1 MKLLTRSLFAALAV
15 AFGFSGA
22 SFGYEGVTMTAAES
36 YLGGGDCGC
45 ASACGDV
52 CGGCG
57 CASDCCG
64 CCDDGGLLG
73 GWGLFGEAELLFLRY
88 HRADGVRVGSDPG
101 ESGEF
106 DFEPAYRLS
115 AGVMAPGGLGFRTRY
130 FEYDHAENIGDGI
143 LDVNTYTIDF
153 ELFEAFALNQNWA
166 MEISGGVRYCNFK
179 ETMLDEE
186 VAGQLLGDFREVGFN
201 GAGLVTGLE
210 ARRAIGGIGLLYAR
224 TRAAVVQ
231 DDKTVI
237 QASNVVVPVVNQSVR
252 LVDTTGGML
261 ELAVGG
267 EVNYA
272 LDGGAVLF
280 ARSGLEWQNWWNF
293 SNEFDFLTG
302 EDFFDD
308 ATDVGFGGFTFSLG
322 MSY

>member
-1 MKLLTRSLFAALAV
+1 MRFLTRSLFAALAV
-15 AFGFSGA
+15 AFGFSGV
-22 SFGYEGVTMTAAES
+22 SFAYEGATVTTADNA
-36 YLGGGDCGC
+36 YLGGGGCGSATAC
-45 ASACGDV
+45 DACGDV

-57 CASDCCG
+57 CYSDCCG

-73 GWGLFGEAELLFLRY
+73 GWGVFSEAELLFLRY
-88 HRADGVRVGSDPG
+88 HRADGIRIGSGAG

-115 AGVMAPGGLGFRTRY
+115 LGAVAPNGVGFRTRF
-130 FEYDHAENIGDGI
+130 FEYDHFENIEDPGDG
-143 LDVNTYTIDF
+143 LGVNTYTLDM

-166 MEISGGVRYCNFK
+166 MEISGGVRYCNFR
-179 ETMLDEE
+179 EE
-186 VAGQLLGDFREVGFN
+186 MIDVGAGDFREIGFN

-210 ARRAIGGIGLLYAR
+210 ARRAIGGLGLLYAR

-237 QASNVVVPVVNQSVR
+237 NVDGGVLNQSVL

-267 EVNYA
+267 EANYA
-272 LDGGAVLF
+272 LANGAVLF

-293 SNEFDFLTG
+293 SNEFDFLTSEG
-302 EDFFDD
+302 FFDG
-308 ATDVGFGGFTFSLG
+308 ASDVGFGGFTFSLG

>member
-1 MKLLTRSLFAALAV
+1 MRFLSRSLFAALAV
-15 AFGFSGA
+15 AFGMSGA
-22 SFGYEGVTMTAAES
+22 AFGYEGAAVS
-36 YLGGGDCGC
+36 AANNNYLAGGDCGC
-45 ASACGDV
+45 AAAPCGDV

-57 CASDCCG
+57 ACDSCCS

-88 HRADGVRVGSDPG
+88 HRADGVRIGAG
-101 ESGEF
+101 AAEAGEF

-115 AGVMAPGGLGFRTRY
+115 AGIVAPSGLGFRTRY
-130 FEYDHAENIGDGI
+130 FEYDHFEGLEDAAAGDG
-143 LDVNTYTIDF
+143 LGVDTYTIDF
-153 ELFEAFALNQNWA
+153 EVFEAFVLNQNWG
-166 MEISGGVRYCNFK
+166 MEISGGVRYCNFN
-179 ETMLDEE
+179 EQMVDVDAL
-186 VAGQLLGDFREVGFN
+186 DFREVGFN

-210 ARRAIGGIGLLYAR
+210 ARRALGGLGLLYAR

-231 DDKTVI
+231 DDKTVL
-237 QASNVVVPVVNQSVR
+237 NQDGGVINQDLR
-252 LVDTTGGML
+252 LIDTTGGML
-261 ELAVGG
+261 ELAVGS
-267 EVNYA
+267 ELNYA

-293 SNEFDFLTG
+293 SNEFDLLNSEG
-302 EDFFDD
+302 FFDG

>member
-1 MKLLTRSLFAALAV
+1 MKFLTSSLVAALAV

-22 SFGYEGVTMTAAES
+22 VLAYEGATVSAANNN
-36 YLGGGDCGC
+36 YLAGGDCGC
-45 ASACGDV
+45 AAAAPCGDACNV

-57 CASDCCG
+57 DCG
-64 CCDDGGLLG
+64 CCDSGCCDDGLLG

-88 HRADGVRVGSDPG
+88 HRADGVRIGSDAG

-115 AGVMAPGGLGFRTRY
+115 AGVAGPGGLGFRTRY
-130 FEYDHAENIGDGI
+130 FEYDHAEAIGDGV
-143 LDVNTYTIDF
+143 LGVDTYTIDF
-153 ELFEAFALNQNWA
+153 EVFEAFALNPNWA
-166 MEISGGVRYCNFK
+166 MEISGGVRYCNFN
-179 ETMLDEE
+179 EQMTDPDFGVVE
-186 VAGQLLGDFREVGFN
+186 FREVGFN

-210 ARRAIGGIGLLYAR
+210 ARRAVGGLGLLYAR

-231 DDKTVI
+231 DDKTV
-237 QASNVVVPVVNQSVR
+237 VNTATLPTR
-252 LVDTTGGML
+252 LIDTTGGML

-272 LDGGAVLF
+272 LAGGAVLF

-293 SNEFDFLTG
+293 SNEFDTLNT
-302 EDFFDD
+302 EEVFDG